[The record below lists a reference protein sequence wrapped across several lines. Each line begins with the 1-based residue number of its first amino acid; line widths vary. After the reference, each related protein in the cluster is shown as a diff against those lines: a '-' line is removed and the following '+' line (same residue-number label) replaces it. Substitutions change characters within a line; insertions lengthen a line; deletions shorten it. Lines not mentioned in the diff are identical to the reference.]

1 MNTDSM
7 PFLVVNLSLD
17 KNHHFYFDNL
27 DLYYLFLYFC
37 SMKHRVWI
45 VFLFSLAVCVACQH
59 SGKEDMRLRLD
70 YVSRCNRADTVF
82 TEAWLPRV
90 DSLVS
95 YFDRHGNAN
104 ERMMAHYLQG
114 RVYHDMGEAPQA
126 LECYLRAAELTDTTR
141 ADCDLHTFAAIYGQM
156 ADLYH
161 SQYLPDDEMKA
172 LMTAERIAWK
182 DRDTI
187 MALKAYELRIRPY
200 HQQEKKDSML
210 YIMKDV
216 RERYLRFGYH
226 KEAAKAIYPTINILL
241 DRQQIN
247 EARSYLDI
255 YEKGSGNFDGN
266 GELIY
271 GGFYYYDKG
280 RYLLVTGHVD
290 SALFCFN
297 KALKRGEKEAGY
309 KGILSAYQRKHIPD
323 SIAKY
328 AELFAAAN
336 DSSFLHVNQERI
348 RQISAMYDYN
358 RHQRIAEKKDRE
370 NKEWRM
376 GVMFIILSSLLVIAF
391 IAYGFSHFKAEKLK
405 EINQLVILK
414 SRLEELLRKKER
426 DIERISNEK
435 QEGIRLI
442 REQADA
448 EINRLNAEHQLRIK
462 KIEEERLADI
472 AKVGEGNQAQLE
484 EVINKLSAEKDQ
496 EIQRINEERQTE
508 VMRLNNK
515 NARLQRTLKED
526 TNRLRLR
533 IEILNKRLLD
543 KSSEG
548 NENSRD
554 ERVIDDFKERFH
566 EYSNSYVPPTQEDWQ
581 KLLKAFQNQ
590 YADFYIFITSL
601 PNMKKDQI
609 YICMMIRLDFPERM
623 MAEALNIDSRQVDRK
638 KRQINKKLFREDNA
652 STLRK
657 NLSQCF

>member
-1 MNTDSM
+1 M
-7 PFLVVNLSLD
+7 
-17 KNHHFYFDNL
+17 
-27 DLYYLFLYFC
+27 C
-37 SMKHRVWI
+37 
-45 VFLFSLAVCVACQH
+45 
-59 SGKEDMRLRLD
+59 LD

-90 DSLVS
+90 DSLVT

-126 LECYLRAAELTDTTR
+126 LECYQTATEQADTTR
-141 ADCDLHTFAAIYGQM
+141 EDCDLYTLYAVYGQM
-156 ADLYH
+156 SILYH
-161 SQYLPDDEMKA
+161 SQYLPDDEMQA
-172 LMTAERIAWK
+172 LMTAEHIAWK
-182 DRDTI
+182 DKDTLAAI
-187 MALKAYELRIRPY
+187 KAYELRIRPY
-200 HQQEKKDSML
+200 YLRNDTDSIMIIMQEIRNL
-210 YIMKDV
+210 YIKIGDIK
-216 RERYLRFGYH
+216 R
-226 KEAAKAIYPTINILL
+226 A
-241 DRQQIN
+241 
-247 EARSYLDI
+247 ARSLRVPISFYIDRKQYDEAFKAMRI
-255 YEKGSGNFDGN
+255 FERESGWFDKEGYIIKGK
-266 GELIY
+266 ELY
-271 GGFYYYDKG
+271 NYDKG
-280 RYLLVTGHVD
+280 RYLLAMDKDD
-290 SALFCFN
+290 SAFIYLN
-297 KALKRGEKEAGY
+297 KILNTGKEEGAYRGLMSY
-309 KGILSAYQRKHIPD
+309 YQKKNIPD

-328 AELFAAAN
+328 ALLFARAN
-336 DSSFLHVNQERI
+336 DSCYYHVNQGHI
-348 RQISAMYDYN
+348 KQISAMYDYT

-376 GVMFIILSSLLVIAF
+376 GVIFIILSSLLVIAF

-414 SRLEELLRKKER
+414 SRLEELLRKKEK
-426 DIERISNEK
+426 DIESISNEK

-448 EINRLNAEHQLRIK
+448 EINRLNVEHQLRIK

-472 AKVGEGNQAQLE
+472 AKVGEGKQAQLE
-484 EVINKLSAEKDQ
+484 EIINKLSAEKDQ

-526 TNRLRLR
+526 TNRLRLK
-533 IEILNKRLLD
+533 IKILNKQLLD

-566 EYSNSYVPPTQEDWQ
+566 EYSNSYVSPTQEDWQ
-581 KLLKAFQNQ
+581 KLRKAFQNQ

-638 KRQINKKLFREDNA
+638 KRQINKKLFNEDNA

>member
-1 MNTDSM
+1 
-7 PFLVVNLSLD
+7 
-17 KNHHFYFDNL
+17 
-27 DLYYLFLYFC
+27 
-37 SMKHRVWI
+37 MKHRLWI

-90 DSLVS
+90 DSLVT

-126 LECYLRAAELTDTTR
+126 LECYQTATEQADTTR
-141 ADCDLHTFAAIYGQM
+141 EDCDLYTLYAVYGQM
-156 ADLYH
+156 SKLYH
-161 SQYLPDDEMKA
+161 SQYLPDDEMQA
-172 LMTAERIAWK
+172 LKNAERIAWK
-182 DRDTI
+182 DKDTI
-187 MALKAYELRIRPY
+187 NAIWAYELRIKPY
-200 HQQEKKDSML
+200 YLQNDTDGILNIEQRTQKLYEKMNNDSM
-210 YIMKDV
+210 
-216 RERYLRFGYH
+216 
-226 KEAAKAIYPTINILL
+226 AARTNNVVISLLL
-241 DRQQIN
+241 DRKQYEDAFSQMQYF
-247 EARSYLDI
+247 ERSSGLFDSLHNI
-255 YEKGSGNFDGN
+255 RKGYEV
-266 GELIY
+266 
-271 GGFYYYDKG
+271 YYYDKG
-280 RYLLVTGHVD
+280 RYLLEMGKLD
-290 SALFCFN
+290 SALFFFSKTLQAGN
-297 KALKRGEKEAGY
+297 KEAGY
-309 KGILSAYQRKHIPD
+309 KGLLTLYQKKNISD

-328 AELFAAAN
+328 AALFARAN
-336 DSSFLHVNQERI
+336 DSCYYHVNQGHI
-348 RQISAMYDYN
+348 KQISAMYDYN
-358 RHQRIAEKKDRE
+358 RHRRIAEKKDRE

-376 GVMFIILSSLLVIAF
+376 RVMFIILSLLLIMAF
-391 IAYGFSHFKAEKLK
+391 IAYGYSHFKAEKLK
-405 EINQLVILK
+405 EISQLVVLK
-414 SRLEELLRKKER
+414 SRLEELLRKKEN
-426 DIERISNEK
+426 DIGRISNEK

-472 AKVGEGNQAQLE
+472 AKVGEEKQAQLE
-484 EVINKLSAEKDQ
+484 EVISKLSAEKDQ

-526 TNRLRLR
+526 TNRLRLK
-533 IEILNKRLLD
+533 IEILNKQLLD

-548 NENSRD
+548 NENCRD

-581 KLLKAFQNQ
+581 KLRKAFQNQ

-638 KRQINKKLFREDNA
+638 KRQINKKLFNEDNA